1 LSFLQHLNQV
11 QQQAVQATEGP
22 VIIVAGAGSGKTRVL
37 TYRAA
42 YLVHNG
48 IPPYEILALTFTNKA
63 ANEMK
68 QRIIELVGPQSQYVQ
83 MGTFHSV
90 FARLL
95 RRECEPLGFNRNFT
109 IYDTEDSQQAV
120 KTIMKENN
128 ISSQQFKPTAI
139 RGRISMAKNQMISPQ
154 EFSAQANNFFDEKTA
169 IVFEEY
175 QERLRKM
182 NAMDFDDLLIKP
194 IELFSRFP
202 KVLEKYQQRFKYILV
217 DEYQDTNRVQYV
229 LVKMLAEKFR
239 NVCVV
244 GDDAQSIYSFRGAD
258 IRNILDFQKDYP
270 DCQLFRLEQ
279 NYRST
284 KNILNVANEVIKNNT
299 GQIPKNLWTENF
311 EGEKITHLICE
322 DDREEGERIVKKI
335 QTEIHKRKIPLKD
348 VAVLYRTNA
357 QSRSLEDALRKEN
370 LPYVI
375 IGGVEFYRRKEI
387 KDVLAY
393 LRTMINPIDEESMLR
408 IINYPARG
416 IGETAVAKIQ
426 QYAREHSMP
435 FFEALQ
441 MLDAIVGLHARAR
454 NALHQFNTMIWKY
467 IEMLEHVSA
476 SEVARGIV
484 EEIGILRE
492 LKEEG
497 TPESLARW
505 ENIQEL
511 LSAISE
517 FSDESEEPTLQ
528 NFLQEISLVAD
539 VDKWDNGKNSITLMT
554 LHAAKGLE
562 FPVVFVS
569 GVEEG
574 LLPLYDSF
582 SNHQEVEEERRLM
595 YVGITRAM
603 QKLYISSANVRYRY
617 GDVTYPTPSR
627 FLSEI
632 EKTFLDEEFFR
643 SKNRE
648 RTSPLFSNPQRSTM
662 NNFSQKKNISD
673 DRFLY
678 EQEQPDYENVSQ
690 EPKQLRIGMR
700 VAHEVFGKGKILML
714 SGKGNLAR
722 ATVQFDLAG
731 TKNLLLQF
739 AHLRIISV

>member
-1 LSFLQHLNQV
+1 VSFLQQLNSV

-37 TYRAA
+37 TFRTA
-42 YLVHNG
+42 YLVQCG
-48 IPPYEILALTFTNKA
+48 IPPHEILALTFTNKA

-68 QRIIELVGPQSQYVQ
+68 HRIIELVGPQSQYVQ
-83 MGTFHSV
+83 MGTFHAV

-109 IYDTEDSQQAV
+109 IYDTEDSQQVV
-120 KTIMKENN
+120 KTIMNDNN
-128 ISSQQFKPTAI
+128 ISFQQFKPAAI
-139 RGRISMAKNQMISPQ
+139 RGRISMAKNQMLSPQ
-154 EFSAQANNFFDEKTA
+154 EFTTQANNFFDEKTA

-175 QERLRKM
+175 QNRLRKM

-202 KVLEKYQQRFKYILV
+202 KILEKYQQRFKYILV

-270 DCQLFRLEQ
+270 ECKLFRLEQ

-284 KNILNVANEVIKNNT
+284 KNILSVANEVIKNNK
-299 GQIPKNLWTENF
+299 GQIPKNLWTENLD
-311 EGEKITHLICE
+311 GEEITHLICA

-335 QTEIHKRKIPLKD
+335 QEEISGRKLDLKHF
-348 VAVLYRTNA
+348 AILYRTNA
-357 QSRSLEDALRKEN
+357 QSRSLEDALRREN
-370 LPYVI
+370 LPYI
-375 IGGVEFYRRKEI
+375 IVGGVEFYRRKEI
-387 KDVLAY
+387 KDALAY
-393 LRTMINPIDEESMLR
+393 LRVIINPSDEESLLR
-408 IINYPARG
+408 IINYPTRG
-416 IGETAVAKIQ
+416 IGETAIEKLRQFANAHNQPV
-426 QYAREHSMP
+426 
-435 FFEALQ
+435 FETLQ
-441 MLDAIVGLHARAR
+441 MVDEVEGIQTRTKNAIKV
-454 NALHQFNTMIWKY
+454 FNKLIWKY
-467 IEMLEHVSA
+467 IELHNQISVSEL
-476 SEVARGIV
+476 SRSLI
-484 EEIGILRE
+484 EEIGVLKE

-497 TPESLARW
+497 TPESLTRW

-517 FSDESEEPTLQ
+517 YADESEEPTLQ
-528 NFLQEISLVAD
+528 NFLQEIALVAD
-539 VDKWDNGKNSITLMT
+539 VDKWDSNKNSITLMT

-562 FPVVFVS
+562 FPVVFVA

-574 LLPLYDSF
+574 LLPMYDSF

-603 QKLYISSANVRYRY
+603 QKLYISTTNVRYRY

-632 EKTFLDEEFFR
+632 DEKFLVVEMPKARSIYAKVQQPYPSVLERKKKSNGSREIIFDDE
-643 SKNRE
+643 S
-648 RTSPLFSNPQRSTM
+648 
-662 NNFSQKKNISD
+662 
-673 DRFLY
+673 
-678 EQEQPDYENVSQ
+678 EQPDYENESQ
-690 EPKQLRIGMR
+690 ELISLKSGMR
-700 VAHEVFGKGKILML
+700 IVHDIFGKGRILAL
-714 SGKGNLAR
+714 SGRGEEAK
-722 ATVQFDLAG
+722 ATVDFDLVG
-731 TKNLLLQF
+731 RKNLILKF
-739 AHLRIISV
+739 ARLKPVGV

>member
-1 LSFLQHLNQV
+1 M
-11 QQQAVQATEGP
+11 
-22 VIIVAGAGSGKTRVL
+22 IVAGAGSGKTRVL
-37 TYRAA
+37 TYRTA
-42 YLVHNG
+42 YLVERG
-48 IPPYEILALTFTNKA
+48 ISPYEILALTFTNKA

-68 QRIIELVGPQSQYVQ
+68 QRIIELVGPQSQHVQ

-90 FARLL
+90 FAKLL

-109 IYDTEDSQQAV
+109 IYDTEDSLQVV
-120 KTIMKENN
+120 KTIMKENT
-128 ISSQQFKPTAI
+128 ISSQQFKPNAI
-139 RGRISMAKNQMISPQ
+139 RGRISMAKNQMLSPQ
-154 EFSAQANNFFDEKTA
+154 EFLAQADNFFDQKTA
-169 IVFEEY
+169 LVFKEY

-202 KVLEKYQQRFKYILV
+202 KVLEKYQQRFKYIFV

-229 LVKMLAEKFR
+229 LVKILAEKFR

-270 DCQLFRLEQ
+270 DCKLFRLEQ

-284 KNILNVANEVIKNNT
+284 KTILNVANDVIKNNT
-299 GQIPKNLWTENF
+299 GQIPKHLWTENF
-311 EGEKITHLICE
+311 EGETITHLICE

-335 QTEIHKRKIPLKD
+335 REEIHKRKIQLKD

-357 QSRSLEDALRKEN
+357 QSRSIEDALRKEN

-393 LRTMINPIDEESMLR
+393 LRTIINPIDEESMLR

-416 IGETAVAKIQ
+416 IGNTAVEKIQ
-426 QYAREHSMP
+426 MVAREKKMP
-435 FFEALQ
+435 LFEVMQ
-441 MLDAIVGLHARAR
+441 MLDSIDGLQTRAR
-454 NALHQFNTMIWKY
+454 NALREFTAMIWKY
-467 IEMLEHVSA
+467 IEMLDYVSA
-476 SEVARGIV
+476 SEIARGIV

-505 ENIQEL
+505 ENVQEL

-517 FSDESEEPTLQ
+517 YNDEAEEPSLQ
-528 NFLQEISLVAD
+528 QFLQEISLVAD
-539 VDKWDNGKNSITLMT
+539 VDKWDTQKNSITLMT

-562 FPVVFVS
+562 FPVVFVA

-632 EKTFLDEEFFR
+632 EQPFLVQEIPV

-648 RTSPLFSNPQRSTM
+648 RASQVFSTRLRSATDY
-662 NNFSQKKNISD
+662 FSKGKKNGD

-678 EQEQPDYENVSQ
+678 EQEQPNYEDVSQ
-690 EPKQLRIGMR
+690 ESKTLRIGMR
-700 VAHEVFGKGKILML
+700 VVHDVFGKGKIVML
-714 SGKGNLAR
+714 SGKGKLAR
-722 ATVQFDLAG
+722 ATVQFDLVG

-739 AHLRIISV
+739 AHLHIITV